1 MDDPR
6 LQFLTQIDLAKT
18 RIKAF
23 EGFVLLCG
31 GQSDEQA
38 HPIRSIRHL
47 IQSELT
53 NGRHSEL
60 AQRLR
65 LAEETKDWFHGGIYS
80 DLVTFE
86 EHLAG
91 LSAVVVLVVESA
103 GSIAELGA
111 FSVSE
116 PFLERL
122 LIIVSQDH
130 YDESSFIRLG
140 PIQKIENK
148 SKKSVLVYDWYEHKV
163 GGARVENFDL
173 VRGEV
178 GEIVSAIRE
187 YVSPVGREH
196 IFRRSEPSHVMSL
209 ICELCD
215 LFGALNETDISD
227 FLSLLDVPADST
239 DLSRY
244 LFLLQKCELLFIK
257 ARGHG
262 RYYYAD
268 EWNSRVSFGYNAG
281 AKFNRERIKIDT
293 VAFYEAKI
301 PSRASVV
308 KSIRKAK

>member
-6 LQFLTQIDLAKT
+6 LQFLAQIDLAKT

-31 GQSDEQA
+31 GESDEQA
-38 HPIRSIRHL
+38 HPIKSIRHL

-60 AQRLR
+60 ARRVR
-65 LAEETKDWFHGGIYS
+65 LAEETKDWFHGGVYS

-103 GSIAELGA
+103 GSIAELGV

-116 PFLERL
+116 PFLDRL
-122 LIIVSQDH
+122 LIVVSQDH

-148 SKKSVLVYDWYEHKV
+148 SRKSVMVYDWYEDKIA
-163 GGARVENFDL
+163 GKRVENFEL

-178 GEIVSAIRE
+178 GEIIAAIRE
-187 YVSPVGREH
+187 YVSPAGREH
-196 IFRRSEPSHVMSL
+196 VFRKSEPSHVMSL
-209 ICELCD
+209 ICDLCD
-215 LFGALNETDISD
+215 LFGALNETEISE
-227 FLSLLDVPADST
+227 FLLKLEISIESA

-244 LFLLQKCELLFIK
+244 LFLLQKCQLLFVK
-257 ARGHG
+257 AKGHG
-262 RYYYAD
+262 RYFYVD
-268 EWNSRVSFGYNAG
+268 EWKSRVSFGYVAG
-281 AKFNRERIKIDT
+281 AKFNRERLKIDT
-293 VAFYEAKI
+293 VAFYEARI
-301 PSRASVV
+301 PSRAKVIKSV
-308 KSIRKAK
+308 RRAR